1 MIGLAEP
8 SSNSGG
14 ETIIECPPTHFRVA
28 RDMRDFSPH
37 RSGRIA
43 VILLVVGMIIL
54 SVAVYFLIPSDDQ
67 DDAVRTMM
75 LHEVQISD
83 FEAFVTE
90 PGDVE
95 SSKNTEVRCEVESL
109 GQSGTAIISI
119 IEEGS
124 QVKKGDELITF
135 DKSNLEDKKIGQ
147 EIVVAGD
154 EALLTQASRNLEH
167 AIRTLTEYEEGLFEQ
182 EKELYEGEVL
192 AAEELLKSNEASL
205 KHGERLAARGFITQ
219 LQLQS
224 EQFAVKSAQRD
235 LAAKTRKLDVY
246 VRFTREKLVG
256 QYEGDITRL
265 TALSLAAKKTLEL
278 SQKKLKDIDE
288 QIELC
293 TVRAPS
299 DGQVVYVNDERR
311 GVVIEEGTVIRDQQ
325 LVIVLPNLE
334 QMQVDVHIN
343 ESHVN
348 RVSVGDRV
356 EIILDAAPETPL
368 AGRVKEVA
376 AYPFPRRWHGAPLE
390 YGAVVTIDGPPASIR
405 PGLRAKVKISF
416 ASKPNVMQVPIASV
430 IEHQKQHFC
439 LVKKG
444 RDWDVRPV
452 VIGLHSS
459 STVVVDKGLSV
470 GEMVSMTPF
479 EFIGREDLP
488 DAKPIEGEVA
498 GKQEPVEKMDS
509 QEGSVTMK
517 ERASEP
523 QESVP
528 GS

>member
-1 MIGLAEP
+1 
-8 SSNSGG
+8 
-14 ETIIECPPTHFRVA
+14 
-28 RDMRDFSPH
+28 MRDFPPR
-37 RSGRIA
+37 RSGRVA
-43 VILLVVGMIIL
+43 VALLVVGCLIL
-54 SVAVYFLIPSDDQ
+54 AGVVYFLLPSDDEG
-67 DDAVRTMM
+67 DAARTML
-75 LHEVQISD
+75 LHEVQIGD

-95 SSKNTEVRCEVESL
+95 SSLNTEVRCEVESL
-109 GQSGTAIISI
+109 GQMGTAIISI

-167 AIRTLTEYEEGLFEQ
+167 ATRTLTEYKEGLFEQ
-182 EKELYEGEVL
+182 EKELCEGEVL
-192 AAEELLKSNEASL
+192 AAEEVLKSNEASL

-224 EQFAVKSAQRD
+224 ERFAVESATRD

-256 QYEGDITRL
+256 QYEGEITRL

-278 SQKKLKDIDE
+278 SQKKLKEIDE

-293 TVRAPS
+293 TVLAPS

-325 LVIVLPNLE
+325 IVIVLPDLKK
-334 QMQVDVHIN
+334 MQVDVHIN

-356 EIILDAAPETPL
+356 EIILDAAPEIPL
-368 AGRVKEVA
+368 VGEVKEVA
-376 AYPFPRRWHGAPLE
+376 PYPFPRRWHGAPLE
-390 YGAVVTIDGPPASIR
+390 YGAIVTIDNPPASIR

-416 ASKPNVMQVPIASV
+416 ASQSNVKQVPIASV
-430 IEHQKQHFC
+430 IEHQKQYFC
-439 LVKKG
+439 LVQKG
-444 RDWDVRPV
+444 SDWEVRPV
-452 VIGLHSS
+452 EIGLHSS
-459 STVVVDKGLSV
+459 STVVVDEGLSV
-470 GEMVSMTPF
+470 GELVSMTPF
-479 EFIGREDLP
+479 QFIGREDLP
-488 DAKPIEGEVA
+488 DAEPVKDEVA
-498 GKQEPVEKMDS
+498 GEKEPVEEMDS

-517 ERASEP
+517 EQGRDPEEP
-523 QESVP
+523 VP

>member
-1 MIGLAEP
+1 
-8 SSNSGG
+8 
-14 ETIIECPPTHFRVA
+14 
-28 RDMRDFSPH
+28 MRDYSHH

-43 VILLVVGMIIL
+43 VVLLVVGCL
-54 SVAVYFLIPSDDQ
+54 LLTVAVVFLLPSDDE
-67 DDAVRTMM
+67 DNAIRAML
-75 LHEVQISD
+75 LHEVRISD

-95 SSKNTEVRCEVESL
+95 SSMNTEVRCEVESL
-109 GQSGTAIISI
+109 GSAGTAIISI
-119 IEEGS
+119 IQEGS

-135 DKSNLEDKKIGQ
+135 DKSNLEDKKIQQ
-147 EIVVAGD
+147 EIIVAND
-154 EALLTQASRNLEH
+154 EALLSQASRNLEH
-167 AIRTLTEYEEGLFEQ
+167 ARRTLTEYKEGLFQQ
-182 EKELYEGEVL
+182 ESELYEGAVF
-192 AAEELLKSNEASL
+192 AAEEVLKSNEASL
-205 KHGERLAARGFITQ
+205 KHGERLAARGFITE

-224 EQFAVKSAQRD
+224 ERFAVESALRD
-235 LAAKTRKLDVY
+235 LAAKKRKLDVY
-246 VRFTREKLVG
+246 VRFTRQKLEG
-256 QYEGDITRL
+256 QYEGDITRM
-265 TALSLAAKKTLEL
+265 TALALAQKKTLQL
-278 SQKKLKDIDE
+278 SQKKLREIDE

-325 LVIVLPNLE
+325 LVIVLPNL
-334 QMQVDVHIN
+334 QKMQVDVHIN

-356 EIILDAAPETPL
+356 EIILDAAPDTPL
-368 AGRVKEVA
+368 VGEVKKVA

-390 YGAVVTIDGPPASIR
+390 YGAIVTIDNPPASIR

-416 ASKPNVMQVPIASV
+416 ASQPNVMQVPIASV
-430 IEHQKQHFC
+430 IEHQKQYFC
-439 LVKKG
+439 LVQKG
-444 RDWDVRPV
+444 NDWDVRQV
-452 VIGLHSS
+452 MIGLHSS
-459 STVVVDKGLSV
+459 STVVVDEGLSV

-488 DAKPIEGEVA
+488 DAKPIEDEVA
-498 GKQEPVEKMDS
+498 GEQEPVEEMDS

-517 ERASEP
+517 ERGREP
-523 QESVP
+523 EESVP

>member
-1 MIGLAEP
+1 
-8 SSNSGG
+8 
-14 ETIIECPPTHFRVA
+14 
-28 RDMRDFSPH
+28 MRYFSPH
-37 RSGRIA
+37 RSGRVA
-43 VILLVVGMIIL
+43 VVLLVVGCL
-54 SVAVYFLIPSDDQ
+54 VLGAAVYFLLPSDDD
-67 DDAVRTMM
+67 DDAVKAML
-75 LHEVQISD
+75 LHEVQVSD
-83 FEAFVTE
+83 FEAFITE

-95 SSKNTEVRCEVESL
+95 SSMNTEVRCEVESL

-119 IEEGS
+119 IDEGS
-124 QVKKGDELITF
+124 QVTKGDELITF

-154 EALLTQASRNLEH
+154 EALLTQARRNLEH
-167 AIRTLTEYEEGLFEQ
+167 ATRTLTEYKEGLFEQ

-192 AAEELLKSNEASL
+192 AAEEVLKSNEASL

-224 EQFAVKSAQRD
+224 EQFAVESAQRD
-235 LAAKTRKLDVY
+235 LAAKRRKLDVY

-278 SQKKLKDIDE
+278 SQKKLQEIDE
-288 QIELC
+288 QIQLC
-293 TVRAPS
+293 TVLAPS
-299 DGQVVYVNDERR
+299 DGQVVYVNDQRR
-311 GVVIEEGTVIRDQQ
+311 GVVIEEGTVVRDQQ
-325 LVIVLPNLE
+325 LVIVLPDLK

-348 RVSVGDRV
+348 RVSVGDSV
-356 EIILDAAPETPL
+356 DIILDAAPETPL
-368 AGRVKEVA
+368 TGKVKEVA
-376 AYPFPRRWHGAPLE
+376 PYPFPRRWHGAPLE
-390 YGAVVTIDGPPASIR
+390 YGAIVTIDDPPASIR

-416 ASKPNVMQVPIASV
+416 ATQPNVKQVPIAAV
-430 IEHQKQHFC
+430 IEHQKQYFC
-439 LVKKG
+439 LVQNG
-444 RDWDVRPV
+444 SDWEVRPV

-459 STVVVDKGLSV
+459 STVVVDEGLSV

-488 DAKPIEGEVA
+488 DADSIEDEVA
-498 GKQEPVEKMDS
+498 GEKEPGKETDS
-509 QEGSVTMK
+509 REGSVTMK
-517 ERASEP
+517 EQDRAPAER
-523 QESVP
+523 VP

>member
-1 MIGLAEP
+1 MREF
-8 SSNSGG
+8 SS
-14 ETIIECPPTHFRVA
+14 
-28 RDMRDFSPH
+28 H
-37 RSGRIA
+37 RSGRVA
-43 VILLVVGMIIL
+43 MILLVVGVIIL
-54 SVAVYFLIPSDDQ
+54 SAAVYILLPSSDEGN
-67 DDAVRTMM
+67 VGRTML
-75 LHEVQISD
+75 LHEVQVSD

-95 SSKNTEVRCEVESL
+95 SSMNTEVRCEVESL

-124 QVKKGDELITF
+124 QVKKGEELITF

-154 EALLTQASRNLEH
+154 EALLTQARRNLEH
-167 AIRTLTEYEEGLFEQ
+167 ATRTLTEYQEGLFEQ

-192 AAEELLKSNEASL
+192 AAEEVLKSNQASL

-224 EQFAVKSAQRD
+224 EQFAVESAQRD
-235 LAAKTRKLDVY
+235 LAAKNRKLDVY

-278 SQKKLKDIDE
+278 SQKKLREIDE
-288 QIELC
+288 QVELC
-293 TVRAPS
+293 TVLAPS

-325 LVIVLPNLE
+325 LVIVLPDLK

-348 RVSVGDRV
+348 RVKIGDRV

-368 AGRVKEVA
+368 TGKVKEVA

-390 YGAVVTIDGPPASIR
+390 YGSVVTIDDPPASIR

-416 ASKPNVMQVPIASV
+416 ASQPNVMQVPIASV

-439 LVKKG
+439 LVQKG
-444 RDWDVRPV
+444 NDWDVRLV

-459 STVVVDKGLSV
+459 STVVVDEGLSV
-470 GEMVSMTPF
+470 GEKVSMTPF

-488 DAKPIEGEVA
+488 DAQPIEGELA
-498 GKQEPVEKMDS
+498 GEQEAVEEMDS
-509 QEGSVTMK
+509 REGSVTMK
-517 ERASEP
+517 ERGGEP
-523 QESVP
+523 EESVP